1 MKNTRGQRQQGK
13 GNIMKLRRKIL
24 FAIILLVFIPVIL
37 MGIVTYVNFSNAM
50 EKKSSNFYWIS
61 LLETDRKLK
70 FALSEITSI
79 TNSKIT
85 QPVVQQSLKQK
96 NFVITYDRKQELSS
110 YLIDHPMITSFS
122 FYSKDRLIYQY
133 NASMS
138 FEDLKRQSWFDAMEG
153 AEGRPVWSGP
163 GENGSEI
170 SGNPVLVQAR
180 VIKDS
185 YSLEDI
191 GYLVVNVKPDLL
203 DQIFWEAATLKKG
216 DILLVNKL
224 GNIVFNKSGE
234 HIGQRTDFPFLQ
246 NDYAKEHDYYIDNY
260 QGEKSLITFLPSHN
274 AAWYLVAITPMNLIS
289 SESVSIR
296 NIAIILSTVSLLSAI
311 LFDRYFVRRL
321 VHSINSAVNGM
332 KRVKQGIF
340 TPITTPYRAD
350 DESDLLIDG
359 FNRMSTQINELLVQV
374 ETEQGRKK
382 EAEMQALMAQINPHF
397 IYNSL
402 ESINS
407 MAVLQGNKDISK
419 MVISLGKLLRIS
431 ISQNQELIPLHMEF
445 EHVRHYLDIQKFRF
459 EDKFSYI
466 IDLSDGLRTFM
477 TQKLIVQPIVENALY
492 HAIEQMEDPGVIEI
506 KAYEMGMDMIIIVKD
521 NGPGFDLA
529 KMMSLWDN
537 EGSAQKKYSD
547 SGVGLKNVHERLN
560 IRFGSPYGI
569 LVCSSPGF
577 GSTIRIRIPKILP

>member
-1 MKNTRGQRQQGK
+1 
-13 GNIMKLRRKIL
+13 MKLRRKIL

-138 FEDLKRQSWFDAMEG
+138 FEDLKRQSWFNAMEG

-506 KAYEMGMDMIIIVKD
+506 TAYEMGMDMIIIVKD

>member
-1 MKNTRGQRQQGK
+1 
-13 GNIMKLRRKIL
+13 MKLRRKIL

-37 MGIVTYVNFSNAM
+37 MGTVTYINFSNAM

-70 FALSEITSI
+70 FALSEIASI
-79 TNSKIT
+79 SNSAIT
-85 QPVVQQSLKQK
+85 QPAIQQTLKQPE
-96 NFVITYDRKQELSS
+96 FVITYDRKQEINNL
-110 YLIDHPMITSFS
+110 LINHPMITSFS
-122 FYSKDRLIYQY
+122 LYSKDQLLYQY
-133 NASMS
+133 NAPMSYEDMKKQIWYGSMES
-138 FEDLKRQSWFDAMEG
+138 

-163 GENGSEI
+163 GENGSAQA
-170 SGNPVLVQAR
+170 GNPVLIQAR
-180 VIKDS
+180 VIKDY

-191 GYLVVNVKPDLL
+191 GYLVVYVKPDLL

-216 DILLVNKL
+216 DILLVNKQ

-234 HIGQRTDFPFLQ
+234 HIGQRTDFPFLESH
-246 NDYAKEHDYYIDNY
+246 YSKEQDYYIDY
-260 QGEKSLITFLPSHN
+260 YEDEKSLITFLPSHN
-274 AAWYLVAITPMNLIS
+274 LDWYLVAITPMNLIS
-289 SESVSIR
+289 SESDTIR
-296 NIAIILSTVSLLSAI
+296 NIAIILVMVSLLSAV
-311 LFDRYFVRRL
+311 LFDRYFVTRL
-321 VHSINSAVNGM
+321 VRSINSAVNGM

-340 TPITTPYRAD
+340 MPITTPHRAD

-359 FNRMSTQINELLVQV
+359 FNQMSTQINELIEQVQ
-374 ETEQGRKK
+374 TEQGRKK
-382 EAEMQALMAQINPHF
+382 EAELQALMAQINPHF

-459 EDKFSYI
+459 EDKFSYAI
-466 IDLSDGLRTFM
+466 EIPENLRTYM

-492 HAIEQMEDPGVIEI
+492 HAIEQMENPGTIVLE
-506 KAYEMGMDMIIIVKD
+506 ASEVGPDLIIMVKD
-521 NGPGFDLA
+521 NGPGFDLLTLQ
-529 KMMSLWDN
+529 SLWDKETGN
-537 EGSAQKKYSD
+537 QKKYND

>member
-1 MKNTRGQRQQGK
+1 
-13 GNIMKLRRKIL
+13 MKLRRKIL

-50 EKKSSNFYWIS
+50 EKKSSNFYWVS

-70 FALSEITSI
+70 FALSEISSI
-79 TNSKIT
+79 TNAAIT
-85 QPVVQQSLKQK
+85 QPVIQQSLKQT
-96 NFVITYDRKQELSS
+96 NFVLTYDRKQELNNL
-110 YLIDHPMITSFS
+110 LINHPMITSFS
-122 FYSKDRLIYQY
+122 LYSKDRLLYQY
-133 NASMS
+133 NAPMS
-138 FEDLKRQSWFDAMEG
+138 FEEMKKQSWFNAMES

-163 GENGSEI
+163 GENGSAL
-170 SGNPVLVQAR
+170 SGHPVLVQAR
-180 VIKDS
+180 VIKDY
-185 YSLEDI
+185 YSLEEI

-234 HIGQRTDFPFLQ
+234 HIGQRTEFPFLE
-246 NDYAKEHDYYIDNY
+246 NDYAKEQNYYIDNY

-274 AAWYLVAITPMNLIS
+274 KDWYLAAITPMNLIS
-289 SESVSIR
+289 SESISIR
-296 NIAIILSTVSLLSAI
+296 NIAIILGTVSLLSAI

-321 VHSINSAVNGM
+321 VYSINSAVNGM

-340 TPITTPYRAD
+340 TPITTRYRAD

-359 FNRMSTQINELLVQV
+359 FNRMSTQINELIEQVQ
-374 ETEQGRKK
+374 TEQGRKK
-382 EAEMQALMAQINPHF
+382 EAEMKALMAQINPHF

-407 MAVLQGNKDISK
+407 MAVLQGNKDISR

-431 ISQNQELIPLHMEF
+431 ISQNQELIPLQMEF

-466 IDLSDGLRTFM
+466 INLSEGLKTYM

-492 HAIEQMEDPGVIEI
+492 HAIEPMEDPGIIEI
-506 KAYEMGMDMIIIVKD
+506 TAYEMGTDMIIIVKD

-529 KMMSLWDN
+529 KMMNLWDN
-537 EGSAQKKYSD
+537 EGSGHKKYSD

-560 IRFGSPYGI
+560 IRFGSPYGL

>member
-1 MKNTRGQRQQGK
+1 
-13 GNIMKLRRKIL
+13 MKLRRKIL

-70 FALSEITSI
+70 FALSEISSI
-79 TNSKIT
+79 TNSAIT
-85 QPVVQQSLKQK
+85 QPVIQQSLKQTS
-96 NFVITYDRKQELSS
+96 FVLTYDRKQELNNL
-110 YLIDHPMITSFS
+110 LINHPMITSFS
-122 FYSKDRLIYQY
+122 LFSKDRLLYQY
-133 NASMS
+133 NAPMS
-138 FEDLKRQSWFDAMEG
+138 FEDMKKQSWFNAMES

-163 GENGSEI
+163 GENGSAL

-180 VIKDS
+180 VIKDY
-185 YSLEDI
+185 YSLENI
-191 GYLVVNVKPDLL
+191 GYLVVTVKPDLL

-224 GNIVFNKSGE
+224 GNVVFNKSGE

-246 NDYAKEHDYYIDNY
+246 NDYAKEQNYYIDNY

-274 AAWYLVAITPMNLIS
+274 KDWYLAAITPMNLIS
-289 SESVSIR
+289 SESISIR
-296 NIAIILSTVSLLSAI
+296 NIAIILGTVSLLSAI

-321 VHSINSAVNGM
+321 VLSINSAVNGM

-340 TPITTPYRAD
+340 TPITTRYRAD

-359 FNRMSTQINELLVQV
+359 FNRMSTQINELIVQV
-374 ETEQGRKK
+374 QTEQGRKK

-431 ISQNQELIPLHMEF
+431 ISQNQELIPLRMEF

-466 IDLSDGLRTFM
+466 INLPEGLKTFM

-492 HAIEQMEDPGVIEI
+492 HAIEQMEDPGIIEI
-506 KAYEMGMDMIIIVKD
+506 TAYEMGADMIIIVKD

-529 KMMSLWDN
+529 KMMNLWDN
-537 EGSAQKKYSD
+537 EGIAQKKYSD

-560 IRFGSPYGI
+560 IRFGSPYGL

>member
-1 MKNTRGQRQQGK
+1 
-13 GNIMKLRRKIL
+13 MKLRRKIL

-234 HIGQRTDFPFLQ
+234 HIGQRTEFPFLQ

-506 KAYEMGMDMIIIVKD
+506 TAYEMGMDMIIIVKD

-537 EGSAQKKYSD
+537 VGSAQKKYSD

>member
-1 MKNTRGQRQQGK
+1 
-13 GNIMKLRRKIL
+13 MKLRRKIL
-24 FAIILLVFIPVIL
+24 FAIILLVFIPVIV
-37 MGIVTYVNFSNAM
+37 MGIVTYANFSSAM

-70 FALSEITSI
+70 FALSEISYI
-79 TNSKIT
+79 TNSAIISPKIQET
-85 QPVVQQSLKQK
+85 LKQP
-96 NFVITYDRKQELSS
+96 NFVLTYDIKQDINNL
-110 YLIDHPMITSFS
+110 LINHPMITSFS
-122 FYSKDRLIYQY
+122 LYGKDRLIYQY
-133 NASMS
+133 NAPMS
-138 FEDLKRQSWFDAMEG
+138 FNEMRHQNWYRAMEE

-163 GENGSEI
+163 GENGSEAT
-170 SGNPVLVQAR
+170 GNPVLVQSR
-180 VIKDS
+180 IIKDS

-191 GYLVVNVKPDLL
+191 GYLVVYVKPDLL

-216 DILLVNKL
+216 DILLVNKQ

-234 HIGQRTDFPFLQ
+234 HIGQQTHFPFLQ
-246 NDYAKEHDYYIDNY
+246 EGYAQAQDYYIDNY

-274 AAWYLVAITPMNLIS
+274 LDWNLVAITPMNLIS
-289 SESVSIR
+289 SESDSIR
-296 NIAIILSTVSLLSAI
+296 NLAIILSTVSLLSAF
-311 LFDRYFVRRL
+311 LFDRYFIRRL
-321 VHSINSAVNGM
+321 VRSINSAVNGM

-340 TPITTPYRAD
+340 TPITTPLRSD

-359 FNRMSTQINELLVQV
+359 FNRMSSQISELIEQVQ
-374 ETEQGRKK
+374 TEQGRKK

-407 MAVLQGNKDISK
+407 MAVLAGNRDISK
-419 MVISLGKLLRIS
+419 MVISLGRLLRIS
-431 ISQNQELIPLHMEF
+431 ISQNQELIPLQMEF

-459 EDKFSYI
+459 EDKFSYA
-466 IDLSDGLRTFM
+466 IDLPDTLRNVM

-492 HAIEQMEDPGVIEI
+492 HAIEQMEEHGVITIGAQETGKDI
-506 KAYEMGMDMIIIVKD
+506 IIIVKD

-529 KMMSLWDN
+529 TLMSLWN
-537 EGSAQKKYSD
+537 TEHSNPKKYSD

-560 IRFGSPYGI
+560 IRFGNPYGI

-577 GSTIRIRIPKILP
+577 GSTICIRIPKIQP

>member
-1 MKNTRGQRQQGK
+1 
-13 GNIMKLRRKIL
+13 MKLRRKIL

-37 MGIVTYVNFSNAM
+37 MGTVTYVNFSNAM

-70 FALSEITSI
+70 FALSEIASI
-79 TNSKIT
+79 SNSAIT
-85 QPVVQQSLKQK
+85 QPAIQQTLKQPE
-96 NFVITYDRKQELSS
+96 FVITYDRKQEINL
-110 YLIDHPMITSFS
+110 LINHPMITSFS
-122 FYSKDRLIYQY
+122 LYSKDQLLYQY
-133 NASMS
+133 NAPMS
-138 FEDLKRQSWFDAMEG
+138 FEDMKKQTWYGAMEG
-153 AEGRPVWSGP
+153 AEGRPIWSGP
-163 GENGSEI
+163 GENGSAQ
-170 SGNPVLVQAR
+170 SGKPVLIQSR
-180 VIKDS
+180 VIKDY

-191 GYLVVNVKPDLL
+191 GYLVIYVKPDLL

-216 DILLVNKL
+216 DILLVNKQ

-234 HIGQRTDFPFLQ
+234 HIGQRTDFPFLAS
-246 NDYAKEHDYYIDNY
+246 DYFKEQDYYIDKY
-260 QGEKSLITFLPSHN
+260 EEEKSLITFLPSHN
-274 AAWYLVAITPMNLIS
+274 SDWYLVAITPMNLIS
-289 SESVSIR
+289 SESVPIR
-296 NIAIILSTVSLLSAI
+296 NIAIILGMVSLLSAF
-311 LFDRYFVRRL
+311 LFDRYFVTRL
-321 VHSINSAVNGM
+321 VRSIISAVNGM

-340 TPITTPYRAD
+340 IPITTPHRSD

-359 FNRMSTQINELLVQV
+359 FNQMSKQINELIEQVQ
-374 ETEQGRKK
+374 TEQGRKK
-382 EAEMQALMAQINPHF
+382 EAELQALMAQINPHF

-459 EDKFSYI
+459 EDKFSYA
-466 IDLSDGLRTFM
+466 IDIPENLKTYM

-492 HAIEQMEDPGVIEI
+492 HAIEQMEDPGTIRIEASEVGTDI
-506 KAYEMGMDMIIIVKD
+506 IIIVKD
-521 NGPGFDLA
+521 NGPGFDLVTLH
-529 KMMSLWDN
+529 SLWDKESSN
-537 EGSAQKKYSD
+537 QKKYND

-577 GSTIRIRIPKILP
+577 GSTIRIRIPKIMP

>member
-1 MKNTRGQRQQGK
+1 
-13 GNIMKLRRKIL
+13 MKLRRKIL

-50 EKKSSNFYWIS
+50 EKKSSNFYWVS

-70 FALSEITSI
+70 FALSEISSI
-79 TNSKIT
+79 SNSAIT
-85 QPVVQQSLKQK
+85 QPVIQQSLKQS
-96 NFVITYDRKQELSS
+96 NFVLTYDRKQELNNL
-110 YLIDHPMITSFS
+110 LINHPMITSFS
-122 FYSKDRLIYQY
+122 LYSKDRLLYQY
-133 NASMS
+133 NAPMS
-138 FEDLKRQSWFDAMEG
+138 FEEMKKQSWFHTMES

-163 GENGSEI
+163 GENGSAL
-170 SGNPVLVQAR
+170 SGHPVLVQAR
-180 VIKDS
+180 VIKDY

-234 HIGQRTDFPFLQ
+234 HIGQRTEFPFLE
-246 NDYAKEHDYYIDNY
+246 NDYAKEQNYYIDNY

-274 AAWYLVAITPMNLIS
+274 KDWYLAAITPMNLIS
-289 SESVSIR
+289 SESISIR

-321 VHSINSAVNGM
+321 VYSINSAVNGM

-340 TPITTPYRAD
+340 TPITTRYRAN
-350 DESDLLIDG
+350 DESDFLIDG
-359 FNRMSTQINELLVQV
+359 FNRMSTQINELIVQV
-374 ETEQGRKK
+374 QTEQGRKK
-382 EAEMQALMAQINPHF
+382 EAEMKALMAQINPHF

-431 ISQNQELIPLHMEF
+431 ISQNQELIPLQMEF

-466 IDLSDGLRTFM
+466 INLPEGLRTFM

-492 HAIEQMEDPGVIEI
+492 HAIEPMEDPGIIEI
-506 KAYEMGMDMIIIVKD
+506 TAYEMGTDMIIIVKD

-529 KMMSLWDN
+529 KMMNLWDN
-537 EGSAQKKYSD
+537 EGGGQKKYSD

-560 IRFGSPYGI
+560 IRFGSPYGL

>member
-1 MKNTRGQRQQGK
+1 
-13 GNIMKLRRKIL
+13 MKLRRKIL

-50 EKKSSNFYWIS
+50 EKKSSNFYWVS

-70 FALSEITSI
+70 FALSEISSI
-79 TNSKIT
+79 SNSAIT
-85 QPVVQQSLKQK
+85 QPVIQQSLKQT
-96 NFVITYDRKQELSS
+96 NFVLTYDRKQELNNL
-110 YLIDHPMITSFS
+110 LINHPMITSFS
-122 FYSKDRLIYQY
+122 LYSKDRLLYQY
-133 NASMS
+133 NAPMS
-138 FEDLKRQSWFDAMEG
+138 FEEMKKQSWFHTMES

-163 GENGSEI
+163 GENGSAL
-170 SGNPVLVQAR
+170 SGHPVLVQAR
-180 VIKDS
+180 VIKDY

-234 HIGQRTDFPFLQ
+234 HIGQRTEFPFLE
-246 NDYAKEHDYYIDNY
+246 NDYAKEQNYYIDNY

-274 AAWYLVAITPMNLIS
+274 KDWYLAAITPMNLIS
-289 SESVSIR
+289 SESISIR

-321 VHSINSAVNGM
+321 VYSINSAVNGM

-340 TPITTPYRAD
+340 TPITTRYRAD
-350 DESDLLIDG
+350 DESDFLIDG
-359 FNRMSTQINELLVQV
+359 FNRMSTQINELIVQV
-374 ETEQGRKK
+374 QTEQGRKK
-382 EAEMQALMAQINPHF
+382 EAEMKALMAQINPHF

-431 ISQNQELIPLHMEF
+431 ISQNQELIRLQMEF

-466 IDLSDGLRTFM
+466 INLPEGLRTFM

-492 HAIEQMEDPGVIEI
+492 HAIEPMEDPGIIEI
-506 KAYEMGMDMIIIVKD
+506 TAYEMGTDMIIIVKD

-529 KMMSLWDN
+529 KMMNLWDN
-537 EGSAQKKYSD
+537 EGGGQKKYSD

-560 IRFGSPYGI
+560 IRFGSPYGL

>member
-1 MKNTRGQRQQGK
+1 
-13 GNIMKLRRKIL
+13 MKLRRKIL
-24 FAIILLVFIPVIL
+24 FAIILLVFIPVIV
-37 MGIVTYVNFSNAM
+37 MGTVTYYNFSNAM

-70 FALSEITSI
+70 FALSEINSI
-79 TNSKIT
+79 SNSFIT
-85 QPVVQQSLKQK
+85 KQENQQSIKDPS
-96 NFVITYDRKQELSS
+96 FVLTYDSKQEINKL
-110 YLIDHPMITSFS
+110 LIDHPMITSFS
-122 FYSKDRLIYQY
+122 LYSKDRLLYQY
-133 NASMS
+133 NAPMS
-138 FEDLKRQSWFDAMEG
+138 FTALKQQSWFNMMES

-163 GENGSEI
+163 GENGSEE
-170 SGNPVLVQAR
+170 SGAPVLIQAR
-180 VIKDS
+180 VIKDY

-191 GYLVVNVKPDLL
+191 GYLVIYVKTDLL

-216 DILLVNKL
+216 DILLVNKQ

-234 HIGQRTDFPFLQ
+234 YIGQRTDFPFLQ
-246 NDYAKEHDYYIDNY
+246 SNYTKEEDYYIDNY

-274 AAWYLVAITPMNLIS
+274 SNWYLAAITPMNLIS

-296 NIAIILSTVSLLSAI
+296 NIAIILSTLSLLSAI
-311 LFDRYFVRRL
+311 LFDHFFVRRL
-321 VHSINSAVNGM
+321 VRSINSAVNGM

-340 TPITTPYRAD
+340 MPITTPLLAD

-359 FNRMSTQINELLVQV
+359 FNRMSTQIHELIEQVQ
-374 ETEQGRKK
+374 TEQGRKK

-431 ISQNQELIPLHMEF
+431 ISQNQELIPLQMEF
-445 EHVRHYLDIQKFRF
+445 EHVRHYMDIQKFRF
-459 EDKFSYI
+459 EDKFSYSI
-466 IDLSDGLRTFM
+466 NIPETLKTYM

-492 HAIEQMEDPGVIEI
+492 HAIEQMEHPGVIEI
-506 KAYEMGMDMIIIVKD
+506 EAHEIGSDIIIIVKD

-537 EGSAQKKYSD
+537 EVNVQKKYSD
-547 SGVGLKNVHERLN
+547 SGVGLRNVHERLN
-560 IRFGSPYGI
+560 IRFGDPYGI

>member
-1 MKNTRGQRQQGK
+1 
-13 GNIMKLRRKIL
+13 MKLRRKIL

-50 EKKSSNFYWIS
+50 EKKSSNFYWVS

-70 FALSEITSI
+70 FALSEISSI
-79 TNSKIT
+79 TNAAIT
-85 QPVVQQSLKQK
+85 QPVIQQSLKQT
-96 NFVITYDRKQELSS
+96 NFVLTYDRKQELNNL
-110 YLIDHPMITSFS
+110 LINHPMITSFS
-122 FYSKDRLIYQY
+122 LYGKDRLLYQY
-133 NASMS
+133 NAPMS
-138 FEDLKRQSWFDAMEG
+138 FEDMKKQSWFNAMES

-163 GENGSEI
+163 GENGSAL
-170 SGNPVLVQAR
+170 SGHPVLVQAR
-180 VIKDS
+180 VIKDY

-234 HIGQRTDFPFLQ
+234 HIGQRTEFPFLE
-246 NDYAKEHDYYIDNY
+246 NDYAKEQNYYIDNY

-274 AAWYLVAITPMNLIS
+274 KDWYLAAITPMNLIS
-289 SESVSIR
+289 SESISIR

-321 VHSINSAVNGM
+321 VYSINSAVNGM

-340 TPITTPYRAD
+340 TPITTRYRAD
-350 DESDLLIDG
+350 DESDFLIDG
-359 FNRMSTQINELLVQV
+359 FNRMSSQISELIVQV
-374 ETEQGRKK
+374 QTEQGRKK

-431 ISQNQELIPLHMEF
+431 ISQNQELIPLQMEF

-466 IDLSDGLRTFM
+466 INLPENLRTFM

-492 HAIEQMEDPGVIEI
+492 HAIEPMEDPGIIEI
-506 KAYEMGMDMIIIVKD
+506 TAYEMGTDMIIIVKD

-529 KMMSLWDN
+529 KMMNLWDN
-537 EGSAQKKYSD
+537 EGGGQKKYSD
-547 SGVGLKNVHERLN
+547 SGVGLKNVHERLI
-560 IRFGSPYGI
+560 IRFGSPYGL

>member
-1 MKNTRGQRQQGK
+1 
-13 GNIMKLRRKIL
+13 MKLRRKIL

-50 EKKSSNFYWIS
+50 EKKSSNFYWVS

-70 FALSEITSI
+70 FALSEISSI
-79 TNSKIT
+79 TNSAIT
-85 QPVVQQSLKQK
+85 QPVIQQSLKQT
-96 NFVITYDRKQELSS
+96 NFVLTYDRKQELNNL
-110 YLIDHPMITSFS
+110 LINHPMITSFS
-122 FYSKDRLIYQY
+122 LYSKDRLLYQY
-133 NASMS
+133 NAPMS
-138 FEDLKRQSWFDAMEG
+138 FEEMKKQSWFHTMES

-163 GENGSEI
+163 GENGSAL
-170 SGNPVLVQAR
+170 SGHPVLVQAR
-180 VIKDS
+180 VIKDY

-234 HIGQRTDFPFLQ
+234 HIGQRTQFPFLE
-246 NDYAKEHDYYIDNY
+246 NDYAKEQNYYIDNY

-274 AAWYLVAITPMNLIS
+274 KDWYLAAITPMNLIS
-289 SESVSIR
+289 SESISIR

-321 VHSINSAVNGM
+321 VYSINSAVNGM

-340 TPITTPYRAD
+340 TPITTRYRAD
-350 DESDLLIDG
+350 DESDFLIDG
-359 FNRMSTQINELLVQV
+359 FNRMSTQINELIVQV
-374 ETEQGRKK
+374 QTEQGRKK
-382 EAEMQALMAQINPHF
+382 EAEMKALMAQINPHF

-431 ISQNQELIPLHMEF
+431 ISQNQELIPLQMEF

-466 IDLSDGLRTFM
+466 INLPEGLRTFM

-492 HAIEQMEDPGVIEI
+492 HAIEPMEDPGIIEI
-506 KAYEMGMDMIIIVKD
+506 TAYEMGTDMIIIVKD

-529 KMMSLWDN
+529 KMMNLWDN
-537 EGSAQKKYSD
+537 EGGGQKKYSD

-560 IRFGSPYGI
+560 IRFGSPYGL

>member
-1 MKNTRGQRQQGK
+1 
-13 GNIMKLRRKIL
+13 MKLRRKIL
-24 FAIILLVFIPVIL
+24 FAIILLVFIPVIV
-37 MGIVTYVNFSNAM
+37 MGTVTYVNFSGAM

-70 FALSEITSI
+70 FALSEISSI
-79 TNSKIT
+79 TNSAIT
-85 QPVVQQSLKQK
+85 QPAIQQSLKQPD
-96 NFVITYDRKQELSS
+96 FVLTYDRKQEINNL
-110 YLIDHPMITSFS
+110 LINHPMITSFS
-122 FYSKDRLIYQY
+122 LYGKDRLLYQY
-133 NASMS
+133 NAPLS
-138 FEDLKRQSWFDAMEG
+138 FTEMKAQSWYGAMTN

-163 GENGSEI
+163 GENGSES
-170 SGNPVLVQAR
+170 SGQPVLIQAR
-180 VIKDS
+180 IVKDY

-191 GYLVVNVKPDLL
+191 GYLVVYVRPDLL

-216 DILLVNKL
+216 DILLVNKQ
-224 GNIVFNKSGE
+224 GNIVFGKSGE
-234 HIGQRTDFPFLQ
+234 HIGQRTDFPFLESHY
-246 NDYAKEHDYYIDNY
+246 NKEQDYYIDYY

-274 AAWYLVAITPMNLIS
+274 SDWYLAAITPMNLIS
-289 SESVSIR
+289 SESISIR
-296 NIAIILSTVSLLSAI
+296 NIALILGIVSLLSAF

-321 VHSINSAVNGM
+321 VRSINSAVNGM

-340 TPITTPYRAD
+340 MPITTPQRAD
-350 DESDLLIDG
+350 DESDQLIDG
-359 FNRMSTQINELLVQV
+359 FNLMSAQINELIEQVQ
-374 ETEQGRKK
+374 TEQGRKK

-407 MAVLQGNKDISK
+407 MAVLQGNKDISR

-459 EDKFSYI
+459 EDKFSYAI
-466 IDLSDGLRTFM
+466 EIPEMLKSYM

-492 HAIEQMEDPGVIEI
+492 HAIEQMEAPGIITIE
-506 KAYEMGMDMIIIVKD
+506 AREMGQDIIIIVKD
-521 NGPGFDLA
+521 NGPGFDQATLF
-529 KMMSLWDN
+529 SLWDQEHSN
-537 EGSAQKKYSD
+537 QKKYSD

-569 LVCSSPGF
+569 LVCSSPGY

>member
-1 MKNTRGQRQQGK
+1 
-13 GNIMKLRRKIL
+13 MKLRRKIL

-50 EKKSSNFYWIS
+50 EKKSSNFYWVS

-70 FALSEITSI
+70 FALSEISSI
-79 TNSKIT
+79 TNAAIT
-85 QPVVQQSLKQK
+85 QPVIQQSLKQT
-96 NFVITYDRKQELSS
+96 NFVLTYDRKQELNNL
-110 YLIDHPMITSFS
+110 LINHPMITSFS
-122 FYSKDRLIYQY
+122 LYGKDRLLYQY
-133 NASMS
+133 NAPMS
-138 FEDLKRQSWFDAMEG
+138 FEDMKKQSWFNAMES

-163 GENGSEI
+163 GENGSAL
-170 SGNPVLVQAR
+170 SGHPVLVQAR
-180 VIKDS
+180 VIKDY

-234 HIGQRTDFPFLQ
+234 HIGQRTEFPFLE
-246 NDYAKEHDYYIDNY
+246 NDYAKEQNYYIDNY
-260 QGEKSLITFLPSHN
+260 QGEQSLITFLPSHN
-274 AAWYLVAITPMNLIS
+274 KDWYLAAITPMNLIS
-289 SESVSIR
+289 SESISIR

-321 VHSINSAVNGM
+321 VYSINSAVNGM

-340 TPITTPYRAD
+340 TPITTRYRAD
-350 DESDLLIDG
+350 DESDFLIDG
-359 FNRMSTQINELLVQV
+359 FNRMSSQISELIVQV
-374 ETEQGRKK
+374 QTEQGRKK

-431 ISQNQELIPLHMEF
+431 ISQNQELIPLQMEF

-459 EDKFSYI
+459 EDEFSYI
-466 IDLSDGLRTFM
+466 INLPENLRTFM

-492 HAIEQMEDPGVIEI
+492 HAIEPMEDPGIIEI
-506 KAYEMGMDMIIIVKD
+506 TAYEMGTDMIIIVKD

-529 KMMSLWDN
+529 KMMNLWDN
-537 EGSAQKKYSD
+537 EGGGQKKYSD
-547 SGVGLKNVHERLN
+547 SGVGLKNVHERLI
-560 IRFGSPYGI
+560 IRFGSPYGL

>member
-1 MKNTRGQRQQGK
+1 
-13 GNIMKLRRKIL
+13 MKLRRKIL

-50 EKKSSNFYWIS
+50 EKKSSNFYWVS

-70 FALSEITSI
+70 FALSEISSI
-79 TNSKIT
+79 SNSAIT
-85 QPVVQQSLKQK
+85 QPVIQQSLKQS
-96 NFVITYDRKQELSS
+96 NFVLTYDRKQELNNL
-110 YLIDHPMITSFS
+110 LINHPMITSFS
-122 FYSKDRLIYQY
+122 LYSKDRLLYQY
-133 NASMS
+133 NAPMS
-138 FEDLKRQSWFDAMEG
+138 FEEMKKQSWFHTMES

-163 GENGSEI
+163 GENGSAL
-170 SGNPVLVQAR
+170 SGHPVLVQAR
-180 VIKDS
+180 VIKDY

-234 HIGQRTDFPFLQ
+234 HIGQRTEFPFLE
-246 NDYAKEHDYYIDNY
+246 NDYAKEQNYYIDNY

-274 AAWYLVAITPMNLIS
+274 KDWYLAAITPMNLIS
-289 SESVSIR
+289 SESISIR

-321 VHSINSAVNGM
+321 VYSINSAVNGM

-340 TPITTPYRAD
+340 TPITTRYRAD
-350 DESDLLIDG
+350 DESDFLIDG
-359 FNRMSTQINELLVQV
+359 FNRMSTQINELIVQV
-374 ETEQGRKK
+374 QTEQGRKK
-382 EAEMQALMAQINPHF
+382 EAEMKALMAQINPHF

-431 ISQNQELIPLHMEF
+431 ISQNQELIPLQMEF

-459 EDKFSYI
+459 EDEFSYI
-466 IDLSDGLRTFM
+466 INLPEGLRTFM

-492 HAIEQMEDPGVIEI
+492 HAIEPMEDPGIIEI
-506 KAYEMGMDMIIIVKD
+506 TAYEMGTDMIIIVKD

-529 KMMSLWDN
+529 KMMNLWDN
-537 EGSAQKKYSD
+537 VGGGQKKYSD

-560 IRFGSPYGI
+560 IRFGSPYGL

>member
-1 MKNTRGQRQQGK
+1 
-13 GNIMKLRRKIL
+13 MKLRRKIL

-459 EDKFSYI
+459 EDKFSYV

-492 HAIEQMEDPGVIEI
+492 HAIEQMEDPGIIEI
-506 KAYEMGMDMIIIVKD
+506 TAYEMGMDMIIIVKD

>member
-1 MKNTRGQRQQGK
+1 
-13 GNIMKLRRKIL
+13 MKLRRKIL

-50 EKKSSNFYWIS
+50 EKKSSNFYWVS

-70 FALSEITSI
+70 FALSEISSI
-79 TNSKIT
+79 TNSAIT
-85 QPVVQQSLKQK
+85 QPVIQQSLKQT
-96 NFVITYDRKQELSS
+96 NFVLTYDRKQELNNL
-110 YLIDHPMITSFS
+110 LINHPMITSFS
-122 FYSKDRLIYQY
+122 LYSKDRLLYQY
-133 NASMS
+133 NAPMS
-138 FEDLKRQSWFDAMEG
+138 FEEMKKQRWFNAMES

-163 GENGSEI
+163 GENGSAL
-170 SGNPVLVQAR
+170 SGHPVLVQAR
-180 VIKDS
+180 VIKDY

-234 HIGQRTDFPFLQ
+234 HIGQRTEFPFLENGYTKEQ
-246 NDYAKEHDYYIDNY
+246 NYYIDNY
-260 QGEKSLITFLPSHN
+260 QGEPSLITFLPSHN
-274 AAWYLVAITPMNLIS
+274 KDWYLAAITPMNLIS
-289 SESVSIR
+289 SESISIR
-296 NIAIILSTVSLLSAI
+296 NIAIILGTVSLLSAI

-321 VHSINSAVNGM
+321 VYSINSAVNGM

-340 TPITTPYRAD
+340 TPITTRYRAD

-359 FNRMSTQINELLVQV
+359 FNRMSTQINELIAQVQ
-374 ETEQGRKK
+374 TEQGRKK

-431 ISQNQELIPLHMEF
+431 ISQNQELIPLQMEF

-459 EDKFSYI
+459 EDKFSYYI
-466 IDLSDGLRTFM
+466 NLPEGLRTFM

-492 HAIEQMEDPGVIEI
+492 HAIEPMEDPGIIEI
-506 KAYEMGMDMIIIVKD
+506 TAYEMGTDMLIIVKD

-529 KMMSLWDN
+529 KMMNLWDH
-537 EGSAQKKYSD
+537 EGSGQKKYSD

-560 IRFGSPYGI
+560 IRFGSPYGL

>member
-1 MKNTRGQRQQGK
+1 
-13 GNIMKLRRKIL
+13 MKLRRKIL

-50 EKKSSNFYWIS
+50 EKKSSNFYWVS

-70 FALSEITSI
+70 FAFSEISSI
-79 TNSKIT
+79 TNSAIT
-85 QPVVQQSLKQK
+85 QPVIQQSLKQT
-96 NFVITYDRKQELSS
+96 NFVLTYDRKQELNNL
-110 YLIDHPMITSFS
+110 LINHPMITSFS
-122 FYSKDRLIYQY
+122 LYSKDRLLYQY
-133 NASMS
+133 NAPMS
-138 FEDLKRQSWFDAMEG
+138 FEEMKRQSWFSTMES

-163 GENGSEI
+163 GENGSAL
-170 SGNPVLVQAR
+170 SGHPVLVQAR
-180 VIKDS
+180 VIKDY

-234 HIGQRTDFPFLQ
+234 HIGQRTEFPFLE
-246 NDYAKEHDYYIDNY
+246 NDYAKEQNYYIDNY

-274 AAWYLVAITPMNLIS
+274 KDWYLAAITPMNLIS
-289 SESVSIR
+289 SESISIR

-321 VHSINSAVNGM
+321 VYSINSAVNGM

-340 TPITTPYRAD
+340 TPITTRYRAD
-350 DESDLLIDG
+350 DESDFLIDG
-359 FNRMSTQINELLVQV
+359 FNRMSTQINELIVQV
-374 ETEQGRKK
+374 QTEQGRKK
-382 EAEMQALMAQINPHF
+382 EAEMKALMAQINPHF

-431 ISQNQELIPLHMEF
+431 ISQNQELIPLQMEF

-466 IDLSDGLRTFM
+466 INLPEGLRTFM

-492 HAIEQMEDPGVIEI
+492 HAIEPMEDPGIIEI
-506 KAYEMGMDMIIIVKD
+506 TAYEMGTDMIIIVKD

-529 KMMSLWDN
+529 KMMNLWAK
-537 EGSAQKKYSD
+537 EGGGQKKYSD

-560 IRFGSPYGI
+560 IRFGSPYGL

>member
-1 MKNTRGQRQQGK
+1 
-13 GNIMKLRRKIL
+13 MKLRRKIL

-234 HIGQRTDFPFLQ
+234 HIGQRTEFPFLQ

-506 KAYEMGMDMIIIVKD
+506 TAYEMGMDMIIIVKD

>member
-1 MKNTRGQRQQGK
+1 
-13 GNIMKLRRKIL
+13 MKLRRKIL
-24 FAIILLVFIPVIL
+24 FAIILLVFIPVIV

-70 FALSEITSI
+70 FALSEISSI
-79 TNSKIT
+79 TNSAIT
-85 QPVVQQSLKQK
+85 QPAIQQSLKQQ
-96 NFVITYDRKQELSS
+96 NFVLTYDRKQEINNL
-110 YLIDHPMITSFS
+110 LINHPMVTSFS
-122 FYSKDRLIYQY
+122 LYGKDRLLYQY
-133 NASMS
+133 NAPMS
-138 FEDLKRQSWFDAMEG
+138 FADMQKQVWFGAMES

-163 GENGSEI
+163 GENGS
-170 SGNPVLVQAR
+170 SSAGKPVLVQAR
-180 VIKDS
+180 VIKDY

-191 GYLVVNVKPDLL
+191 GYLVVYVKPDLL

-216 DILLVNKL
+216 DILLVNKQ

-234 HIGQRTDFPFLQ
+234 HIGERTDFPFLQ
-246 NDYAKEHDYYIDNY
+246 ENYTQEQDYYIDNY
-260 QGEKSLITFLPSHN
+260 QGERSLITFLPSHN
-274 AAWYLVAITPMNLIS
+274 TDWYLAAITPMNLIS

-296 NIAIILSTVSLLSAI
+296 NIAIILGMVSLLSAF
-311 LFDRYFVRRL
+311 LFDRYFIRRL
-321 VHSINSAVNGM
+321 VRSINSAVNGM

-340 TPITTPYRAD
+340 MPITVPQRAN
-350 DESDLLIDG
+350 DESDSLIDG
-359 FNRMSTQINELLVQV
+359 FNRMSSQISELIEQVQ
-374 ETEQGRKK
+374 TEQGRKK

-407 MAVLQGNKDISK
+407 MAVLAGNRDISR
-419 MVISLGKLLRIS
+419 MVISLGRLLRIS
-431 ISQNQELIPLHMEF
+431 ISQNQELIPLQMEF

-459 EDKFSYI
+459 EDKFSYEL
-466 IDLSDGLRTFM
+466 DLPESLKLVM

-492 HAIEQMEDPGVIEI
+492 HAIEQMEEHGTITV
-506 KAYEMGMDMIIIVKD
+506 KAQENGKDIIIIVKD

-529 KMMSLWDN
+529 VLMSQWNKERANLR
-537 EGSAQKKYSD
+537 KYSD

-560 IRFGSPYGI
+560 IRFGNPYGI

-577 GSTIRIRIPKILP
+577 GSTICIRIPKIQPS